1 MNKKSFWKRGAVLAL
16 CPLALASCFNDVD
29 LSNIDMEM
37 ALPASLALPA
47 GKARLE
53 LKDLL
58 ERIDT
63 DSLIA
68 VDGDGGL
75 EVALTDSMTYEM
87 TPIAL
92 SEKVDDF
99 DVTYAFSEYISEHG
113 IPGDVDLS
121 LPAGQTISEFVTYD
135 FFDMQMN
142 EDEREMIR
150 EAQVSELRFSVQV
163 SHTLADLPVGDLQ
176 VKIEFDPD
184 KVRYTDGRTGMVA
197 DSITPQPGVPG
208 QFVFRNLDI
217 TPFEGGDD
225 RTGGLPLKM
234 TLTIYT
240 GDGLTISTSDKLTTS
255 FSLETLDWTVAY
267 GTFSAVKMEQ
277 HIGTITDFDLS
288 FLDGFKLYDPQV
300 NFGVRTNAGIP
311 VLFDIAYVKAYREDE
326 AGNPVAGS
334 EVFASFGGSQ
344 STTLDIDNVA
354 EMPGLWGGE
363 NWFRF
368 DRESAQTNALFATD
382 PLPNALEF
390 AYSARA
396 DERADGSLS
405 FLTPDAAVHV
415 VREAV
420 VPLWFD
426 ESAEG
431 SEIVIRDTIAGLELD
446 SLMPDGIVLEQ
457 ALLALTLENG
467 LPVGFELALD
477 AFLDA
482 DGQAVDVP
490 LDNRYE
496 LPMPDVDDEGRVP
509 QDAAAE
515 PVQWNIDVD
524 QAAYD
529 ALRRVNSIVYSIH
542 LRQEPGKR
550 VRFETDNYF
559 GMQVG
564 VYVKGEVNSSIMEQ

>member
-1 MNKKSFWKRGAVLAL
+1 MLAL

-113 IPGDVDLS
+113 MPGDVDLL

-135 FFDMQMN
+135 FYDMGLN

-150 EAQVSELRFSVQV
+150 EARVSELRFSVQV
-163 SHTLADLPVGDLQ
+163 SHTLADLPPSDLQ
-176 VKIEFDPD
+176 IKVEFDSA
-184 KVRYTDGRTGMVA
+184 KVCYTDGRTGVVA
-197 DSITPQPGVPG
+197 DSITGVSG
-208 QFVFRNLDI
+208 ELVFRNLYL
-217 TPFEGGDD
+217 TPFEGEDD

-234 TLTIYT
+234 TVTIRT
-240 GDGLTISTSDKLTTS
+240 GDGLTVNTSDQLTS
-255 FSLETLDWTVAY
+255 YFSPEDIDWTVAY

-277 HIGTITDFDLS
+277 RIGTMTDFDLS
-288 FLDGFKLYDPQV
+288 FLDGFKLHDPQL
-300 NFGVRTNAGIP
+300 NFGVRTNAGVP

-396 DERADGSLS
+396 GERADGSQS

-431 SEIVIRDTIAGLELD
+431 SEIVIRDTITGLELD
-446 SLMPDGIVLEQ
+446 SLMPEGIVLEQ
-457 ALLALTLENG
+457 ALLALNIENG

-482 DGQAVDVP
+482 DGRTVDVP
-490 LDNRYE
+490 MERSYKLD
-496 LPMPDVDDEGRVP
+496 MPDVDTDGRIP
-509 QDAAAE
+509 QGAAAQ
-515 PVQWNIDVD
+515 PVPWEINVD
-524 QAAYD
+524 QQAYD
-529 ALRRVNSIVYSIH
+529 ALRQVNSIVYSIH
-542 LRQEPGKR
+542 LRQEAGKR
-550 VRFETDNYF
+550 VRFEQSNYF
-559 GMQVG
+559 GLQVG
-564 VYVKGEVNSSIMEQ
+564 VYVKGEVNSSIMGE

>member
-113 IPGDVDLS
+113 MPGDVDLPLS
-121 LPAGQTISEFVTYD
+121 PGQTISEFVTYD
-135 FFDMQMN
+135 FYDMGLN

-150 EAQVSELRFSVQV
+150 EARVSELRFSVQV
-163 SHTLADLPVGDLQ
+163 SHTLADLPPSDLQ
-176 VKIEFDPD
+176 IKVEFDPA
-184 KVRYTDGRTGMVA
+184 KVCYTDGRTGIVA
-197 DSITPQPGVPG
+197 DSITGVSG
-208 QFVFRNLDI
+208 ELVFRNLYL
-217 TPFEGGDD
+217 TPFEGEDD

-234 TLTIYT
+234 TVTIHT
-240 GDGLTISTSDKLTTS
+240 GDGLTIHTSDQLTS
-255 FSLETLDWTVAY
+255 YFSPEDIDWTVAY

-277 HIGTITDFDLS
+277 RIGTITDFDLS
-288 FLDGFKLYDPQV
+288 FLDGFKLHDPQL

-334 EVFASFGGSQ
+334 EVFASFNGSQ

-431 SEIVIRDTIAGLELD
+431 SEIVIRDTITGLELD
-446 SLMPDGIVLEQ
+446 SLMPEGIVLEQ
-457 ALLALTLENG
+457 ALLALNIENG

-482 DGQAVDVP
+482 DGRTVDVP
-490 LDNRYE
+490 MERSYKLD
-496 LPMPDVDDEGRVP
+496 MPDVDTDGRIP
-509 QDAAAE
+509 QGAAAQ
-515 PVQWNIDVD
+515 PVPWEINVD
-524 QAAYD
+524 QQAYD
-529 ALRRVNSIVYSIH
+529 ALRQVNSIVYSIH
-542 LRQEPGKR
+542 LRQEAGKR
-550 VRFETDNYF
+550 VRFEQSNYF
-559 GMQVG
+559 GLQVG
-564 VYVKGEVNSSIMEQ
+564 VYVKGEVYSSIMGE

>member
-1 MNKKSFWKRGAVLAL
+1 MKKKNFWKRGAVLAL
-16 CPLALASCFNDVD
+16 CPLALVSCFNEVD
-29 LSNIDMEM
+29 LSNIDTEM

-58 ERIDT
+58 AQVDA

-68 VDGDGGL
+68 TDETGGL
-75 EVALTDSMTYEM
+75 EVALADSMVYEM
-87 TPIAL
+87 TPISL
-92 SEKVDDF
+92 SEEIPDF
-99 DVTYAFSEYISEHG
+99 DVTYRFAEYIGEYG
-113 IPGDVDLS
+113 LPGNMELP
-121 LPAGQTISEFVTYD
+121 LPAGQVISEFVTYD

-150 EAQVSELRFSVQV
+150 EAYVDELRFSVRV
-163 SHTLADLPVGDLQ
+163 HHTLDDLAEGNLQ
-176 VKIEFDPD
+176 VKVEFDSD

-197 DSITPQPGVPG
+197 DSIAPQQDGVG

-217 TPFEGGDD
+217 TPFEGEDD

-234 TLTIYT
+234 TLTINT
-240 GDGLTISTSDKLTTS
+240 GDGLTISTSDELTTS
-255 FSLETLDWTVAY
+255 FSLDALDWSVAY
-267 GTFSAVKMEQ
+267 GTFSAVEVEPRTGSMD
-277 HIGTITDFDLS
+277 GFDIS
-288 FLDGFKLYDPQV
+288 FLDGFRLYDPQLNV
-300 NFGVRTNAGIP
+300 GVRTNAGVP
-311 VLFDIAYVKAYREDE
+311 VLLDIAYVKTFKEDE
-326 AGNPVAGS
+326 AGNPVPGS
-334 EVFASFGGSQ
+334 EAYASFGGSQ
-344 STTLDIDNVA
+344 STTLEIANVA
-354 EMPGLWGGE
+354 VTPGQWGGY
-363 NWFRF
+363 NWFGF
-368 DRESAQTNALFATD
+368 DRETAQTNLLFGTD
-382 PLPNALEF
+382 PLPNALELS
-390 AYSARA
+390 YSARVTG
-396 DERADGSLS
+396 RADGEWS
-405 FLTPDAAVHV
+405 FITPDAAVQLTY
-415 VREAV
+415 EAV

-426 ESAEG
+426 ASAEG
-431 SEIVIRDTIAGLELD
+431 SEIVIRDTVAGLELD
-446 SLMPDGIVLEQ
+446 SLMPEGIVLEQ

-467 LPVGFELALD
+467 LPVGFELVLD
-477 AFLDA
+477 TFLDA

-490 LDNRYE
+490 MDNRYE

>member
-1 MNKKSFWKRGAVLAL
+1 MKKKNFWKRGAVLAL
-16 CPLALASCFNDVD
+16 CPLALVSCFNEVD
-29 LSNIDMEM
+29 LSNIDTEM

-58 ERIDT
+58 AQVDA

-68 VDGDGGL
+68 TDETGGL
-75 EVALTDSMTYEM
+75 EVALADSMVYEM
-87 TPIAL
+87 TPISL
-92 SEKVDDF
+92 SEEIPDF
-99 DVTYAFSEYISEHG
+99 DVTYRFAEYIGEYG
-113 IPGDVDLS
+113 LPGNMELL
-121 LPAGQTISEFVTYD
+121 LPAGQVISEFVTYD

-150 EAQVSELRFSVQV
+150 EAYVDELRFSVRV
-163 SHTLADLPVGDLQ
+163 HHTLDDLAEGNLQ
-176 VKIEFDPD
+176 VKVEFDSD

-197 DSITPQPGVPG
+197 DSITPQQDGVG

-217 TPFEGGDD
+217 TPFEGEDD

-234 TLTIYT
+234 TLTINT
-240 GDGLTISTSDKLTTS
+240 GDGLTISTSDELTTS
-255 FSLETLDWTVAY
+255 FSLDALDWSVAY
-267 GTFSAVKMEQ
+267 GTFSAVEVEPRTGSMD
-277 HIGTITDFDLS
+277 GFDIS
-288 FLDGFKLYDPQV
+288 FLDGFRLYDPQLNV
-300 NFGVRTNAGIP
+300 GVRTNAGVP
-311 VLFDIAYVKAYREDE
+311 VLLDIAYVKTFKEDE
-326 AGNPVAGS
+326 AGNPVPGS
-334 EVFASFGGSQ
+334 EAYASFGGSQ
-344 STTLDIDNVA
+344 STTLEIANVA
-354 EMPGLWGGE
+354 VTPGQWGGY
-363 NWFRF
+363 NWFGF
-368 DRESAQTNALFATD
+368 DRETAQTNLLFGTD
-382 PLPNALEF
+382 PLPNALELS
-390 AYSARA
+390 YSARVTGR
-396 DERADGSLS
+396 DDGEWS
-405 FLTPDAAVHV
+405 FITPDAAVQLTY
-415 VREAV
+415 EAV
-420 VPLWFD
+420 LPLWFD
-426 ESAEG
+426 ASAEG
-431 SEIVIRDTIAGLELD
+431 SEIVIRDTVAGLELD
-446 SLMPDGIVLEQ
+446 SLMPEGIVLEQ

-467 LPVGFELALD
+467 LPVGFELVLD

-490 LDNRYE
+490 MDNRYE

>member
-1 MNKKSFWKRGAVLAL
+1 MLAL
-16 CPLALASCFNDVD
+16 CPLALVSCFNEVD
-29 LSNIDMEM
+29 LSNIDTEM

-58 ERIDT
+58 AQVDA

-68 VDGDGGL
+68 TDETGGL
-75 EVALTDSMTYEM
+75 EVALADSMVYEM

-92 SEKVDDF
+92 SEEIPDF
-99 DVTYAFSEYISEHG
+99 DVTYSFAEYIGEYG
-113 IPGDVDLS
+113 LPGNMELL
-121 LPAGQTISEFVTYD
+121 LPAGQVISEFVTYD

-150 EAQVSELRFSVQV
+150 EAYVNELRFSVRV
-163 SHTLADLPVGDLQ
+163 HHTLADLAEGNLQ
-176 VKIEFDPD
+176 VKVEFDLD

-197 DSITPQPGVPG
+197 DSITPQQDGVG

-217 TPFEGGDD
+217 TPFEGEDD

-234 TLTIYT
+234 TLTINT
-240 GDGLTISTSDKLTTS
+240 GDGLTISTSDELTAS
-255 FSLETLDWTVAY
+255 FSLDALDWSVAY
-267 GTFSAVKMEQ
+267 GTFSVVEVEPRTGSMD
-277 HIGTITDFDLS
+277 GFDIS
-288 FLDGFKLYDPQV
+288 FLDGFRLYDPQLNV
-300 NFGVRTNAGIP
+300 GVRTNAGVP
-311 VLFDIAYVKAYREDE
+311 VLLDIAYVKTFKEDE
-326 AGNPVAGS
+326 AGNPVPGS
-334 EVFASFGGSQ
+334 EAYASFGGSQ
-344 STTLDIDNVA
+344 STTLEIANVA
-354 EMPGLWGGE
+354 VTPGQWGGY
-363 NWFRF
+363 NWFGF
-368 DRESAQTNALFATD
+368 DRETAQTNLLFGID
-382 PLPNALEF
+382 PLPNALELS
-390 AYSARA
+390 YSARVT
-396 DERADGSLS
+396 ERADGEWS
-405 FLTPDAAVHV
+405 FLTPDAAVQV
-415 VREAV
+415 TYEAV

-426 ESAEG
+426 ASAEG
-431 SEIVIRDTIAGLELD
+431 SEIVIRDTVAGLELD

-457 ALLALTLENG
+457 ALLVLTLENG

-490 LDNRYE
+490 MDNRYE

-564 VYVKGEVNSSIMEQ
+564 VYVKGEVNSSIMKQ

>member
-68 VDGDGGL
+68 TDETGGL
-75 EVALTDSMTYEM
+75 EVALIDSLLYEM
-87 TPIAL
+87 SPIAL
-92 SEKVDDF
+92 SEKIPDF
-99 DVTYAFSEYISEHG
+99 DVTYAFSEYIG
-113 IPGDVDLS
+113 QLGLPGNAE
-121 LPAGQTISEFVTYD
+121 LPLPPGQIISEFVTYD
-135 FFDMQMN
+135 FYDMGLN

-150 EAQVSELRFSVQV
+150 EAYVGELRLSVQV
-163 SHTLADLPVGDLQ
+163 HHTLADLLPDNLQ
-176 VKIEFDPD
+176 LKVEFDSA
-184 KVRYTDGRTGMVA
+184 KVSYTDGRTGTVA
-197 DSITPQPGVPG
+197 DSIVGISG
-208 QFVFRNLDI
+208 ELVFENLHL
-217 TPFEGGDD
+217 TPFEGEDD

-234 TLTIYT
+234 TITINT
-240 GDGLTISTSDKLTTS
+240 GNDGLTLNTSDLLTAH
-255 FSLETLDWTVAY
+255 FSTDALDWSVAY
-267 GTFSAVKMEQ
+267 GTFSAVEVEPRTGSMD
-277 HIGTITDFDLS
+277 GFDIS
-288 FLDGFKLYDPQV
+288 FLDGFRLYDPQLNV
-300 NFGVRTNAGIP
+300 GVRTNAGVP
-311 VLFDIAYVKAYREDE
+311 VLLDIAYVKTFKEDE
-326 AGNPVAGS
+326 AGNPVPGS
-334 EVFASFGGSQ
+334 EAYASFGGSQ
-344 STTLDIDNVA
+344 STTLEIANVA
-354 EMPGLWGGE
+354 VTPGQWGGY
-363 NWFRF
+363 NWFGF
-368 DRESAQTNALFATD
+368 DRETAQTNLLFGTD
-382 PLPNALEF
+382 PLPNALELS
-390 AYSARA
+390 YSARVT
-396 DERADGSLS
+396 ERADGEWS
-405 FLTPDAAVHV
+405 FLTPDAAVQLTY
-415 VREAV
+415 EAV

-426 ESAEG
+426 ASAEG
-431 SEIVIRDTIAGLELD
+431 SEIVIRDTVAGLELD

-564 VYVKGEVNSSIMEQ
+564 VYVKGEVNSSIMGE